1 MVIIMK
7 IVLKVGGARADWW
20 KDHMAGL
27 LPEYEVFLAEEVV
40 DKDAIDFAV
49 VWLPEPGWLKS
60 FPNLRCIFSIGS
72 GIDHILRDKEL
83 PQHLPIVRLTGTDLS
98 TRMREYVVLHVLRL
112 HRRLPEV
119 EESQKTEE
127 WNQIIE
133 PPANYRTVGVMGLGN
148 LGADCAQILS
158 KIGFNVL
165 GWAKSKKVIDGVES
179 FVGSAGF
186 DTFLSKS
193 DIVVCMLPLT
203 PETTDI
209 MNASFFKKMKNG
221 ASIINVARGP
231 HLNEKDLLVAIKN
244 KKIRSA
250 TLDVFHN
257 EPLEKGH
264 PFWKHPDILVTPHI
278 ASLIDPVA
286 GGKAIADNIK
296 NFVLGNT
303 IDELIPPG
311 KNY

>member
-1 MVIIMK
+1 MSIAA
-7 IVLKVGGARADWW
+7 L
-20 KDHMAGL
+20 
-27 LPEYEVFLAEEVV
+27 
-40 DKDAIDFAV
+40 DA
-49 VWLPEPGWLKS
+49 P
-60 FPNLRCIFSIGS
+60 IFSIGS
-72 GIDHILRDKEL
+72 GIDHILKDKEL

-133 PPANYRTVGVMGLGN
+133 PPANNRTVGIMGLGN

-165 GWAKSKKVIDGVES
+165 GWAKSKKSLEGVES
-179 FVGSAGF
+179 FVGNSGF

-231 HLNEKDLLVAIKN
+231 HLNEEDLLVAIKS

-250 TLDVFHN
+250 TLDVFNN

-264 PFWKHPDILVTPHI
+264 PFWKHPNVLVTPHI

-303 IDELIPPG
+303 INEVIPPG

>member
-1 MVIIMK
+1 MK

-27 LPEYEVFLAEEVV
+27 LPEYEVILAEEVV
-40 DKDAIDFAV
+40 DKDIIDFAV

-60 FPNLRCIFSIGS
+60 FPNLKCIFSIGS
-72 GIDHILRDKEL
+72 GIDHILKDKEL

-127 WNQIIE
+127 GNQIIE
-133 PPANYRTVGVMGLGN
+133 PPANNRTVGIMGLGN

-165 GWAKSKKVIDGVES
+165 GWAKSKKSLEGVES
-179 FVGSAGF
+179 FVGNSGF

-231 HLNEKDLLVAIKN
+231 HLNEEDLLVAIKS

-250 TLDVFHN
+250 TLDVFNN

-264 PFWKHPDILVTPHI
+264 PFWKHPNVLVTPHI

-303 IDELIPPG
+303 INELIPPG

>member
-1 MVIIMK
+1 MK

-27 LPEYEVFLAEEVV
+27 LPEYEVILAEEVV
-40 DKDAIDFAV
+40 DKDIIDFAV

-60 FPNLRCIFSIGS
+60 FPNLKCIFSIGS
-72 GIDHILRDKEL
+72 GIDHILKDKEL

-133 PPANYRTVGVMGLGN
+133 PPANNRTVGIMGLGN

-165 GWAKSKKVIDGVES
+165 GWAKSKKSLEGVES
-179 FVGSAGF
+179 FVGNSGF

-203 PETTDI
+203 PETKDI

-231 HLNEKDLLVAIKN
+231 HLNEEDLLVAIKS

-264 PFWKHPDILVTPHI
+264 PFWKHPNVLVTPHI

-303 IDELIPPG
+303 INELIPPG

>member
-1 MVIIMK
+1 MVITMK

-27 LPEYEVFLAEEVV
+27 LPEYEVILAEEVV
-40 DKDAIDFAV
+40 DKDIIDFAV

-60 FPNLRCIFSIGS
+60 FPNLKCIFSIGS
-72 GIDHILRDKEL
+72 GIDHILKDKEL

-133 PPANYRTVGVMGLGN
+133 PPANNRTVGIMGLGN

-165 GWAKSKKVIDGVES
+165 GWAKSKKSLEGVES
-179 FVGSAGF
+179 FVGNSGF

-203 PETTDI
+203 PETKDI

-231 HLNEKDLLVAIKN
+231 HLNEEDLLVAIKS

-250 TLDVFHN
+250 TLDVFNN

-264 PFWKHPDILVTPHI
+264 PFWKHPNVLVTPHI

-303 IDELIPPG
+303 INELIPPG

>member
-1 MVIIMK
+1 MK
-7 IVLKVGGARADWW
+7 IILKVGGSRADWW
-20 KDHMAGL
+20 KEHLSEL
-27 LPEYEVFLAEEVV
+27 LPEYEVFLAEESV
-40 DKDAIDFAV
+40 DKEAIDFAV
-49 VWLPEPGWLKS
+49 VWKPEPGWLKS
-60 FPNLRCIFSIGS
+60 FPNLQCIFSIGS
-72 GIDHILRDKEL
+72 GIDHILNDKEL
-83 PQHLPIVRLTGTDLS
+83 PLNLPIVRLTGKDLS

-119 EESQKTEE
+119 EASQKTED

-133 PPANYRTVGVMGLGN
+133 PPANYRTVGIMGLGN

-158 KIGFNVL
+158 KLGFNVL

-179 FVGSAGF
+179 FVGASGF
-186 DTFLSKS
+186 DTFLSKA

-209 MNASFFKKMKNG
+209 MNASFFNKIKKG

-231 HLNEKDLLVAIKN
+231 HLNEKDLLEAIKN
-244 KKIRSA
+244 KKIYSA

-264 PFWKHPDILVTPHI
+264 PFWKHPNILVTPHI

-286 GGKAIADNIK
+286 GGKAIADNIR

-303 IDELIPPG
+303 IDELTPPG

>member
-1 MVIIMK
+1 MVSFNDK
-7 IVLKVGGARADWW
+7 INQIGIQAKEASKILAKVSTKQKNEALLA
-20 KDHMAGL
+20 MA
-27 LPEYEVFLAEEVV
+27 
-40 DKDAIDFAV
+40 
-49 VWLPEPGWLKS
+49 
-60 FPNLRCIFSIGS
+60 N
-72 GIDHILRDKEL
+72 HILKDKEL

-133 PPANYRTVGVMGLGN
+133 PPANNRTVGIMGLGN

-165 GWAKSKKVIDGVES
+165 GWAKSKKALEGVES
-179 FVGSAGF
+179 FVGNSGF

-209 MNASFFKKMKNG
+209 MNASFFN
-221 ASIINVARGP
+221 R
-231 HLNEKDLLVAIKN
+231 L
-244 KKIRSA
+244 
-250 TLDVFHN
+250 
-257 EPLEKGH
+257 
-264 PFWKHPDILVTPHI
+264 
-278 ASLIDPVA
+278 
-286 GGKAIADNIK
+286 
-296 NFVLGNT
+296 
-303 IDELIPPG
+303 
-311 KNY
+311 